1 MNLFDKFLEVF
12 KAFEEEGVEYILIGG
27 FAIILHGFPRLTQD
41 IDILLKMTYSNIQR
55 LQKALFQVFNDQDVY
70 QITFDDLKEYA
81 VVRYGSPDGFH
92 LDLIARIGDIAAYQ
106 DIKYELLQVEGISI
120 RTATA
125 ESLYRLK
132 KDSIRPEDQ
141 RDVLFLKELIKS
153 KNT

>member
-12 KAFEEEGVEYILIGG
+12 KVFEKESVEYILIGG

-41 IDILLKMTYSNIQR
+41 IDILLKMSDSNIKK
-55 LQKALFQVFNDQDVY
+55 LKDALFKIFGDQDVY

-92 LDLIARIGDIAAYQ
+92 LDLLTRIGNITTYK
-106 DIKYELLQVEGISI
+106 DIKYELLQVEDIAI
-120 RTATA
+120 RTATP

-141 RDVLFLKELIKS
+141 RDILFLKELIKS